1 MQYIFCFICARCRD
15 AEVPKLCTVLAGM
28 GTSGT
33 WPILAA
39 NFTDRI
45 QLDLADSDL
54 LQPSQYETALKFPS
68 LTAPP
73 LFWPS

>member
-1 MQYIFCFICARCRD
+1 MQYILSPCFICARSRD
-15 AEVPKLCTVLAGM
+15 AEAPELCTVLAGM

-54 LQPSQYETALKFPS
+54 LQPKPV
-68 LTAPP
+68 
-73 LFWPS
+73 